1 MLSNCRER
9 LRRNRVRRRRGWGCG
24 FLCSPEHPDALARAG
39 VGRAG
44 DRVIA
49 WQLRDDALEVDA
61 NYSMRWAEAVRER
74 DAVFGRPVVIM
85 PRRELGGGE

>member
-1 MLSNCRER
+1 MRWLGG
-9 LRRNRVRRRRGWGCG
+9 L
-24 FLCSPEHPDALARAG
+24 
-39 VGRAG
+39 GRAG

-74 DAVFGRPVVIM
+74 DAVFSDGRW
-85 PRRELGGGE
+85 